1 MPSRRS
7 CQGLSGKEFIESP
20 CHRRRTHLWR
30 FHIIFIVFI
39 VAHVALLHFFGVE
52 GVAFACRG
60 VCGLVES
67 GWKVHQSNS
76 RATTSYHVTL
86 SLRHTL
92 GGAWNEFAPL
102 GCLCSVFKNL
112 SVCPLLSLHSITYSG
127 YPTTE
132 RQPNVLRLMIL
143 LPMSVFS
150 DIVPYCKLPSTGVLR
165 VGSNPTVVWSW
176 LHLWAHPTTV

>member
-7 CQGLSGKEFIESP
+7 CQGLSGKEFIESPP

-39 VAHVALLHFFGVE
+39 VAYVALLHFFGVE

-92 GGAWNEFAPL
+92 LEWVRSPGLPMFGFQKPF
-102 GCLCSVFKNL
+102 C
-112 SVCPLLSLHSITYSG
+112 LSLVVPTQYNVFWIPYHWTSTQCSSPHDSVTYVRFLGHRS
-127 YPTTE
+127 
-132 RQPNVLRLMIL
+132 L
-143 LPMSVFS
+143 LQ
-150 DIVPYCKLPSTGVLR
+150 I
-165 VGSNPTVVWSW
+165 
-176 LHLWAHPTTV
+176 A